1 MAAKKLKKASSKPVS
16 KSAFV
21 RGLSTS
27 MPAKEVV
34 AKARSAGLKISDRYV
49 HVIRSIAKRAAKQGN
64 GAATSAR
71 RGGRPIS
78 SKRTFV
84 LSLPASMAASEVI
97 DRAKVQGMT
106 LTTNYV
112 YKIRSAVRLRA
123 YGPPMGRRSSS
134 PGNPGGRRGRF
145 GHKGTGRAVRR
156 AGVGCRTVGGDRAA
170 DQLRAGARFGR
181 QLTPDVGPS
190 VSWEQDTRRAIAS
203 LAVSPG
209 IRCRTAD
216 ETRQSVGGAFLRKV
230 EKAARALQLG
240 PSPA

>member
-27 MPAKEVV
+27 LPAKEVV

-64 GAATSAR
+64 GASPSPR

-97 DRAKVQGMT
+97 ERAKAQGMT

-112 YKIRSAVRLRA
+112 YKIRSRGAAASERPASNGSAVVAAKITRGL
-123 YGPPMGRRSSS
+123 
-134 PGNPGGRRGRF
+134 RRGAQAAPASGQEERF
-145 GHKGTGRAVRR
+145 VALVLDVGLSRAT
-156 AGVGCRTVGGDRAA
+156 ALL
-170 DQLRAGARFGR
+170 DQLRHRVQG
-181 QLTPDVGPS
+181 
-190 VSWEQDTRRAIAS
+190 
-203 LAVSPG
+203 LAVN
-209 IRCRTAD
+209 
-216 ETRQSVGGAFLRKV
+216 
-230 EKAARALQLG
+230 
-240 PSPA
+240 